1 MDYVFYTWIE
11 DIIQYEDGSGNI
23 VELLLPINDSSYV
36 DYSYSFIVNHFY
48 DPDFY
53 DKDFYHD
60 MRENPLQDLITTY
73 DKKILFKD
81 GIWQCNTSGKE
92 RIEDICA
99 YYSIPFH
106 FMKIISIF
114 KQMNGAWST

>member
-11 DIIQYEDGSGNI
+11 DIIEYEDGSGNI
-23 VELLLPINDSSYV
+23 VKLLLPIHESSYV
-36 DYSYSFIVNHFY
+36 DYSYSLIVNHYY

-53 DKDFYHD
+53 DIDFYHD
-60 MRENPLQDLITTY
+60 IRENPLQDLITNY

-81 GIWQCNTSGKE
+81 GIWWCNTSGKK

-99 YYSIPFH
+99 EYSIPFH
-106 FMKIISIF
+106 FMKIICIF